1 MSTISKTERDFQH
14 ALLTRALWWSAASL
28 GWALLAG
35 GLSVAV
41 GFIAGSTA
49 LVGFGLGS
57 VADGGASGVL
67 IWRFS
72 HELTGHPDSHKLE
85 RRAILVVGVLLA
97 LISVYLVV
105 RATIALADH
114 AGPHEEPVAFVLT
127 AGSVL
132 VLPVLAYAKI
142 DLAGPVGSRAL
153 RADGVLSAAGAAL
166 AAATMIGLAL
176 STGVDLWWAD
186 SVAALLIAVVL
197 ARESGLTLRAR
208 RDFAA

>member
-1 MSTISKTERDFQH
+1 MSSVYETPHASQH
-14 ALLTRALWWSAASL
+14 ALLVRAVWWSAASL
-28 GWALLAG
+28 GWALLVG

-41 GFIAGSTA
+41 GFIVGSTA

-57 VADGGASGVL
+57 VADGGASAVL
-67 IWRFS
+67 IWRFR
-72 HELTGHPDSHKLE
+72 HELTGHPESHELE
-85 RRAILVVGVLLA
+85 QRAILIVGVLLA

-105 RATIALADH
+105 RACVALAQH
-114 AGPHEEPVAFVLT
+114 AGPHASTIAFVLT
-127 AGSVL
+127 AGSLL
-132 VLPVLAYAKI
+132 VLPVLAYAKL

-186 SVAALLIAVVL
+186 SVTALLIAVVL
-197 ARESGLTLRAR
+197 ARESKLTLQAR